1 MWVSTE
7 IRPARCRSRKGRSVL
22 RGVTP
27 LGRKNL
33 WTPFVPV
40 GWSSECIDRLF
51 WAMGFD
57 RWRGIS
63 QALYQRPGT
72 ANELVAVSL
81 RLDGDHKIAAIRANP
96 DDFDA
101 AWDAITLLMADCVR
115 YEFSVTLCDG
125 VENSHRF
132 SDRTI
137 ISSWEPPPP
146 GLEELQPVAQ
156 EVDNLLTGA
165 AKTVMARVKEQQQ
178 PAYVA
183 IRQRI
188 ERF

>member
-1 MWVSTE
+1 M
-7 IRPARCRSRKGRSVL
+7 L

-27 LGRKNL
+27 PGRKNL